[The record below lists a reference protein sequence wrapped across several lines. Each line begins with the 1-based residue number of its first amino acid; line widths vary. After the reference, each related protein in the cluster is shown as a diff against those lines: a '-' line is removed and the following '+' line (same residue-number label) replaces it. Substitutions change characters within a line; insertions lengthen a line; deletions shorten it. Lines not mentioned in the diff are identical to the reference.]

1 MKRETLSVLILEPNA
16 LQCDLIKMAL
26 IRYRMNPIICNQAA
40 NIRQLLVQHLPD
52 VLLIDT
58 YLPGLNGL
66 DLIGQLNSEVLLNR
80 TKVFFISSLAFP
92 EIVQKAA
99 KMGASGFLVKPLN
112 PDMMVTRIQKCVDRP
127 AEFSL

>member
-1 MKRETLSVLILEPNA
+1 MLSVLVLEPNV
-16 LQCDLIKMAL
+16 LQCDLIKLAL
-26 IRYRMNPIICNQAA
+26 IRHSITPIICNQPT
-40 NIRQLLVQHLPD
+40 NLRQQLVQHLPD

-66 DLIGQLNSEVLLNR
+66 DLIGQLNSEVLLKR

-99 KMGASGFLVKPLN
+99 KMGARGFLVKPLN
-112 PDMMVTRIQKCVDRP
+112 PDLLVTRILS
-127 AEFSL
+127 SLGRSAQLPN